1 MIFHTWF
8 TRTVLST
15 LTFAAATIGERTFD
29 YVIIGGGTAGTVL
42 ANRLSENSSVSV
54 ALIEAGGSAL
64 DNPLA
69 RTIYGNCP
77 ACDTPLDW
85 NYTTI
90 PQQQL
95 NGSVKPYHAGR
106 CLGGTSDL
114 NGWTYLRPAMAEFRA
129 WQAVGN
135 PGWSWES
142 LLHYFRKS
150 ENLQIPP
157 ASQQDQ
163 GATYI
168 AKYHGF
174 DGPLDIAWPPRL
186 DVGSYGRAL
195 NQTWQS
201 LGLEWNPDA
210 NSGLPRGLFLKPS
223 EYNLHQGGIREDAN
237 RAYLAPIANRT
248 NLKIFTYTTA
258 TKIRLEHRTKS
269 RDVVATGVDVI
280 TASGENQ
287 TIRADREIVL
297 SLGTL
302 RTPTLL
308 EASGIG
314 NSRILT
320 NASIPLKVDLP
331 GVGYHL
337 QDQIGS
343 VLVFNVTGN
352 NNSTDDLTNIP
363 TYAFVTAADLFKND
377 TLSMAAELR
386 RNIPEYAAKIA
397 AESNGATTIHTEMQ
411 RLNARVDSIFDE
423 NVPIGELIL
432 NPTFV
437 SFWQTLPLSIGS
449 VHLSPQHPSR
459 PLINPNYLQFDFDFR
474 VQVALVEFCRR
485 LYSSPPLSTLHNPV
499 ETSPGY
505 TVLPLNATDAQ
516 YRAFSNSSATP
527 VWHGVGTA
535 AMMSRELGGVIDSQ
549 MIVYGT
555 SNLRVVDASAIP
567 FEVNGHPTSTIYAMA
582 EKAADLIKMRWN

>member
-1 MIFHTWF
+1 
-8 TRTVLST
+8 
-15 LTFAAATIGERTFD
+15 
-29 YVIIGGGTAGTVL
+29 
-42 ANRLSENSSVSV
+42 
-54 ALIEAGGSAL
+54 
-64 DNPLA
+64 
-69 RTIYGNCP
+69 
-77 ACDTPLDW
+77 
-85 NYTTI
+85 
-90 PQQQL
+90 
-95 NGSVKPYHAGR
+95 
-106 CLGGTSDL
+106 
-114 NGWTYLRPAMAEFRA
+114 MAEFRS

-168 AKYHGF
+168 AKCHGF

-223 EYNLHQGGIREDAN
+223 EYNLQQGGIREDAN

-269 RDVVATGVDVI
+269 RDVVTTGVDVT

-314 NSRILT
+314 NSRQ
-320 NASIPLKVDLP
+320 V
-331 GVGYHL
+331 
-337 QDQIGS
+337 
-343 VLVFNVTGN
+343 
-352 NNSTDDLTNIP
+352 
-363 TYAFVTAADLFKND
+363 
-377 TLSMAAELR
+377 E
-386 RNIPEYAAKIA
+386 
-397 AESNGATTIHTEMQ
+397 AES
-411 RLNARVDSIFDE
+411 
-423 NVPIGELIL
+423 
-432 NPTFV
+432 
-437 SFWQTLPLSIGS
+437 
-449 VHLSPQHPSR
+449 
-459 PLINPNYLQFDFDFR
+459 
-474 VQVALVEFCRR
+474 
-485 LYSSPPLSTLHNPV
+485 NPV
-499 ETSPGY
+499 ETC
-505 TVLPLNATDAQ
+505 
-516 YRAFSNSSATP
+516 
-527 VWHGVGTA
+527 
-535 AMMSRELGGVIDSQ
+535 
-549 MIVYGT
+549 
-555 SNLRVVDASAIP
+555 
-567 FEVNGHPTSTIYAMA
+567 
-582 EKAADLIKMRWN
+582 

>member
-1 MIFHTWF
+1 MQSAENMLMIS
-8 TRTVLST
+8 RLASIVDEP
-15 LTFAAATIGERTFD
+15 IFD
-29 YVIIGGGTAGTVL
+29 YVIVGGGTAGTVL

-90 PQQQL
+90 PQRYL
-95 NGSVKPYHAGR
+95 NDSVKPYHAGR

-114 NGWTYLRPAMAEFRA
+114 NGWTYLRPAMAELSS

-157 ASQQDQ
+157 AIQQDQ

-168 AKYHGF
+168 TKFHGF
-174 DGPLDIAWPPRL
+174 DGPLDIAWPPRM
-186 DVGSYGRAL
+186 DVGSFGRAL

-201 LGLEWNPDA
+201 LGLEWNRDA
-210 NSGLPRGLFLKPS
+210 NSGLPRGLSLKPS
-223 EYNLHQGGIREDAN
+223 EYNLREGGIREDAN

-248 NLKIFTYTTA
+248 NLKIFTHTTA
-258 TKIRLEHRTKS
+258 TKVRLEHRMKS
-269 RDVVATGVDVI
+269 GDVVATGVDTI

-287 TIRADREIVL
+287 TILADREIVL
-297 SLGTL
+297 SLGTW

-320 NASIPLKVDLP
+320 NASLPVKVNLP

-343 VLVFNVTGN
+343 FLVFNSTGN
-352 NNSTDDLTNIP
+352 DNSTDDLTNIP
-363 TYAFVTAADLFKND
+363 TYAFINAQDLFGNN
-377 TLSMAAELR
+377 TMSIEAELR
-386 RNIPEYAAKIA
+386 RSIPEYAAKIA
-397 AESNGATTIHTEMQ
+397 AESNGATTTCTEMQ
-411 RLNARVDSIFDE
+411 RLSARVDLIFDKR
-423 NVPIGELIL
+423 VPIAELIL
-432 NPTFV
+432 NPSFV
-437 SFWQTLPLSIGS
+437 SFWQTLPFSIGS
-449 VHLSPQHPSR
+449 VHLSPQNPSR
-459 PLINPNYLQFDFDFR
+459 PLINPNYFQFDFDFR
-474 VQVALVEFCRR
+474 IQVALVEFCRR
-485 LYSSPPLSTLHNPV
+485 LYSSPPLSNLHSPG
-499 ETSPGY
+499 EISPGY
-505 TVLPLNATDAQ
+505 SVLPLNATDDQ
-516 YRAFSNSSATP
+516 YRAFLNSSGAP
-527 VWHGVGTA
+527 IWHGVGTA
-535 AMMSRELGGVIDSQ
+535 AMMSRELGGVIDCQ
-549 MIVYGT
+549 MRVYGT

-582 EKAADLIKMRWN
+582 EKAADLIRMHWK